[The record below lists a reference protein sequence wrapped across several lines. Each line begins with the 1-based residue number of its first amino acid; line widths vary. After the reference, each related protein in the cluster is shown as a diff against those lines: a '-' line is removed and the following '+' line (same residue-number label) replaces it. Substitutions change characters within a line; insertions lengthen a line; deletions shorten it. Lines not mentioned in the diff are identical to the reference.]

1 MISLKKEFIYIL
13 LALFFLNNS
22 GITNFVLSYGQ
33 DQIVSNVL
41 TTKNNEVFTLSYT
54 ASNADRKMP
63 VLYSFSK
70 AIPSNWQ
77 LIIQNNLSYY
87 QTDNAKTIIRLY
99 EPTPSEKFI
108 ELGMFGGPSGRF
120 WAAVNTRDSGY
131 IRVYERDKDGW
142 SREEPI
148 FVAHANNQGLT
159 ITNGKRIIID
169 KLSVNDF
176 SVSSISVHGKD
187 KPEDPPSAYAGDLT
201 FSIIFGNPADSP
213 LYFLPL
219 IMIVVVGGTLI
230 LLLFIKKRD
239 KFR

>member
-1 MISLKKEFIYIL
+1 LISLKKAIIYIL
-13 LALFFLNNS
+13 LALIFLNHG
-22 GITNFVLSYGQ
+22 GITNFIPSYGQ
-33 DQIVSNVL
+33 DLLVSNVL
-41 TTKNNEVFTLSYT
+41 TTKNNEVFTLSYP

-87 QTDNAKTIIRLY
+87 QSDNAKTIIRLY

-187 KPEDPPSAYAGDLT
+187 KPDDPPSAYAGDLT

>member
-1 MISLKKEFIYIL
+1 MNFIP
-13 LALFFLNNS
+13 
-22 GITNFVLSYGQ
+22 SYSQ
-33 DQIVSNVL
+33 DPIVSNVL
-41 TTKNNEVFTLSYT
+41 TTKNNEVFTLSYP

-70 AIPSNWQ
+70 AISSNWQ

-87 QTDNAKTIIRLY
+87 QSDNAKTIIRLY
-99 EPTPSEKFI
+99 EPKPSEKFI

-120 WAAVNTRDSGY
+120 WAAVNTRESGY

-219 IMIVVVGGTLI
+219 IMIVVVGGILI
-230 LLLFIKKRD
+230 FLLFIKKRD

>member
-1 MISLKKEFIYIL
+1 MNFIP
-13 LALFFLNNS
+13 
-22 GITNFVLSYGQ
+22 SYSQ
-33 DQIVSNVL
+33 DPIVSNVL
-41 TTKNNEVFTLSYT
+41 TTKNNEVFTLSYP

-70 AIPSNWQ
+70 AISSNWQ

-87 QTDNAKTIIRLY
+87 QSDNAKTIIRLY
-99 EPTPSEKFI
+99 EPKPSEKFI

-120 WAAVNTRDSGY
+120 WAAVNTRESGY

-230 LLLFIKKRD
+230 FLLFIKKRD

>member
-1 MISLKKEFIYIL
+1 MKKELIYIL

-22 GITNFVLSYGQ
+22 GIMNFIPSYSQ
-33 DQIVSNVL
+33 DPIISNVI
-41 TTKNNEVFTLSYT
+41 TTKNNEVFTLSYP

-70 AIPSNWQ
+70 AISSNWQ

-87 QTDNAKTIIRLY
+87 QSDNAKTIIRLY
-99 EPTPSEKFI
+99 EPKPSEKFI

-120 WAAVNTRDSGY
+120 WAAVNTRESGY

-230 LLLFIKKRD
+230 FLLFIKKRD

>member
-1 MISLKKEFIYIL
+1 LKKELIYIL

-22 GITNFVLSYGQ
+22 GIMNFIPSYSQ
-33 DQIVSNVL
+33 DPIVSNVL
-41 TTKNNEVFTLSYT
+41 TTKNNEVFTLSYP

-70 AIPSNWQ
+70 AISSNWQ

-87 QTDNAKTIIRLY
+87 QSDNAKTIIRLY
-99 EPTPSEKFI
+99 EPKPSEKFI

-120 WAAVNTRDSGY
+120 WAAVNTRESGY

-219 IMIVVVGGTLI
+219 IMIVVVGGILI
-230 LLLFIKKRD
+230 FLLFIKKRD

>member
-1 MISLKKEFIYIL
+1 LKKELIYIL

-22 GITNFVLSYGQ
+22 GIMNFIPSYSQ
-33 DQIVSNVL
+33 DPIISNVI
-41 TTKNNEVFTLSYT
+41 TTKNNEVFTLSYP

-70 AIPSNWQ
+70 AISSNWQ

-87 QTDNAKTIIRLY
+87 QSDNAKTIIRLY
-99 EPTPSEKFI
+99 EPKPSEKFI

-120 WAAVNTRDSGY
+120 WAAVNTRESGY

-230 LLLFIKKRD
+230 FLLFIKKRD

>member
-1 MISLKKEFIYIL
+1 LISLKKEFIYIL
-13 LALFFLNNS
+13 LAAFFLSNS
-22 GITNFVLSYGQ
+22 WITNFIPSYGQ
-33 DQIVSNVL
+33 DQIASNVL
-41 TTKNNEVFTLSYT
+41 TTKNNEVFTLSYS
-54 ASNADRKMP
+54 ASNADRKTP
-63 VLYSFSK
+63 VLYSFSR
-70 AIPSNWQ
+70 AIPGNWQ

-87 QTDNAKTIIRLY
+87 QSDDAKTIIRLY

-108 ELGMFGGPSGRF
+108 ELGMFGGPSARF

-169 KLSVNDF
+169 KLSVDDF

-187 KPEDPPSAYAGDLT
+187 KPQDPPSTYAGDLT

-219 IMIVVVGGTLI
+219 IMIVLVGGTLI
-230 LLLFIKKRD
+230 FLLFKKKRD
-239 KFR
+239 KVR

>member
-1 MISLKKEFIYIL
+1 MISLKKAIIYIL
-13 LALFFLNNS
+13 LALIFLNHG
-22 GITNFVLSYGQ
+22 GITNFIPSYGQ
-33 DQIVSNVL
+33 DPLVSNVL
-41 TTKNNEVFTLSYT
+41 TTKNNEVFTLSYP

-87 QTDNAKTIIRLY
+87 QSDNAKTIIRLY

-187 KPEDPPSAYAGDLT
+187 KPDDPPSAYAGDLT

>member
-1 MISLKKEFIYIL
+1 LKKELIYIL

-22 GITNFVLSYGQ
+22 GIMNFIPSYSQ
-33 DQIVSNVL
+33 DPIVSNVI
-41 TTKNNEVFTLSYT
+41 TTKNNEVFTLSYP

-70 AIPSNWQ
+70 AISSNWQ

-87 QTDNAKTIIRLY
+87 QSDNAKTIIRLY
-99 EPTPSEKFI
+99 EPKPSEKFI

-120 WAAVNTRDSGY
+120 WAAVNTRESGY

-230 LLLFIKKRD
+230 FLLFIKKRD